1 MAKAKEFPGE
11 SGSAQAGLRGPK
23 ERENGSPGS
32 FRVLAV
38 ESSCDESAAAV
49 LDEAEGL
56 LAHELYSQ
64 VELHRVYGGV
74 VPELASRDHVRRLLP
89 LVERVLER
97 SGTAPEGLDGL
108 AFTAGPGLIGALLTG
123 AALARSLAYAWKVP
137 AVGVHHLEGHL
148 LAPLLEPEPPPFPH
162 VALLVS
168 GGHTQLIEVA
178 GIGRYR
184 ILGDTRDDAAGEAFD
199 KTAKLLGLPY
209 PGGPELARLAQS
221 GTPGAFH
228 FPRPMLDRPGLEL
241 SFSGLKTAVLHSLRG
256 QELTPKLRADV
267 ARGVEEAIV
276 GTLAAKAVRALEAS
290 GLDVLV
296 VSGGVSANRRLRAE
310 LAGAVGR
317 RGGRVY
323 YPRIEFCTDNAAMI
337 AVAGLARLR
346 AGEHDGLAIQPRA
359 QWPLETL
366 AAVPLPRNSAAEAT
380 RYPT

>member
-1 MAKAKEFPGE
+1 MAKAKTFPG
-11 SGSAQAGLRGPK
+11 GSPAAAALATEGLRI
-23 ERENGSPGS
+23 
-32 FRVLAV
+32 LAL

-49 LDEAEGL
+49 LDESQGL

-64 VELHRVYGGV
+64 VQLHRKYGGV
-74 VPELASRDHVRRLLP
+74 VPELASRDHIRRLLP
-89 LVERVLER
+89 LVEHALER
-97 SGTAPEGLDGL
+97 ACTAPERLAGV

-123 AALARSLAYAWKVP
+123 AALARSLAYAWGIP
-137 AVGVHHLEGHL
+137 AVAVHHLEGHL

-184 ILGDTRDDAAGEAFD
+184 TLGDTRDDAAGEAFD

-221 GTPGAFH
+221 GTPGEFH

-256 QELTPKLRADV
+256 RELTPKLRADV

-276 GTLAAKAVRALEAS
+276 DTLAAKAVRALETTD
-290 GLDVLV
+290 LDVLV
-296 VSGGVSANRRLRAE
+296 VSGGVSANLRLRAALTE
-310 LAGAVGR
+310 AVGR

-337 AVAGLARLR
+337 AMAGLARLR
-346 AGEHDGLAIQPRA
+346 AGERDGLAIRPRA
-359 QWPLETL
+359 EWPLETL
-366 AAVPLPRNSAAEAT
+366 TAVPFQPDAAETA
-380 RYPT
+380 RFSES

>member
-1 MAKAKEFPGE
+1 MTKAKA
-11 SGSAQAGLRGPK
+11 A
-23 ERENGSPGS
+23 
-32 FRVLAV
+32 FRVLAI

-64 VELHRVYGGV
+64 VELHRAYGGV

-89 LVERVLER
+89 LVQRVLER
-97 SGTAPEGLDGL
+97 AGTAPEGLAGV
-108 AFTAGPGLIGALLTG
+108 AFTAGPGLMGALLTG

-148 LAPLLEPEPPPFPH
+148 LAPLLEPDPPPFPH

-168 GGHTQLIEVA
+168 GGHTQLIEVS

-256 QELTPKLRADV
+256 RELTAKLRADV

-276 GTLAAKAVRALEAS
+276 ATLTAKAVRALEGS

-296 VSGGVSANRRLRAE
+296 VSGGVSANRRLRAD
-310 LAGAVGR
+310 LDQAVGR

-346 AGEHDGLAIQPRA
+346 AGECTGLAIPSRA

-366 AAVPLPRNSAAEAT
+366 AAVPLQQNSATEAA
-380 RYPT
+380 PSLP